1 MESSGAKRKIDQ
13 ESENVTPAKKSCR
26 QSYTMDF
33 KMRVLNDAK
42 TSQNIRATAKSYGL
56 DHTMVV
62 RWKQAFEKQSK
73 NQDQNQLKFRM
84 SGAGRPVLDT
94 EMEDNLFSWI
104 CFRRENQWRVTR
116 DMIQAKAKEF
126 SKHDTFTASEGWC
139 TDFLRRY
146 QLSLRQKTHQSQRLP
161 SDLEPKVLN
170 FLTYFRNYQHTYE
183 IDDNYVVG
191 MDQTAC
197 WFDAVSNKTIS
208 RL

>member
-116 DMIQAKAKEF
+116 NMIQAKASF
-126 SKHDTFTASEGWC
+126 
-139 TDFLRRY
+139 
-146 QLSLRQKTHQSQRLP
+146 
-161 SDLEPKVLN
+161 
-170 FLTYFRNYQHTYE
+170 
-183 IDDNYVVG
+183 I
-191 MDQTAC
+191 
-197 WFDAVSNKTIS
+197 
-208 RL
+208 